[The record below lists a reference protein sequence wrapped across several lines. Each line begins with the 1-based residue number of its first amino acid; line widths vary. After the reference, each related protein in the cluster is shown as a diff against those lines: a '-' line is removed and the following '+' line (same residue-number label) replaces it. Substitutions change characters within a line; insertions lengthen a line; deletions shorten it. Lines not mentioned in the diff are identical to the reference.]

1 MTVDERNHEMES
13 LEQLHERKRTSM
25 LDDLLA
31 QPFSPPAA
39 PQLEEG
45 ETMANA
51 LDALKPEHREKAL
64 ALARQIDPANH
75 QAILQYGVA
84 AQAELSKFSHTILH
98 HVQTKDA
105 GPVGE
110 VISELMAKIKEVN
123 PDDLMPAKKGFLS
136 RLFGTVA
143 KPLQGMVAKYQKIG
157 VEIDKIADQLE
168 KHRHLLFRD
177 IMMLETLYEKNKE
190 YFEALNIYIAAAE
203 YKLEELRTK
212 TIPEKQA
219 AAERS
224 GDQMAWQ
231 EVQDLRQFADRL
243 EKRVHDLK
251 LSRQVTIQTAPQIRM
266 IQHMNETLVE
276 RIQSSILNAIPL
288 WKNQVV
294 IALTL
299 FRQQKAAE
307 AQKQVA
313 ETTNELLLRNSELLK
328 TNSIA
333 IAKENERGLVDIE
346 TLKRTQE
353 NLIATLEET
362 LKIQAEGRLKR
373 QQAERELAAMEAEL
387 KQTLLSLKR
396 PER

>member
-1 MTVDERNHEMES
+1 MDERNHEMES

-45 ETMANA
+45 ETTANA

>member
-1 MTVDERNHEMES
+1 MEPTDWLQG
-13 LEQLHERKRTSM
+13 LERTSS
-25 LDDLLA
+25 LDELLA
-31 QPFSPPAA
+31 KPFSSPAE
-39 PQLEEG
+39 PRLKEE
-45 ETMANA
+45 EKPARA

-64 ALARQIDPANH
+64 ALAKQIDPANH
-75 QAILQYGVA
+75 QAVLQYGVA
-84 AQAELSKFSHTILH
+84 AQAELSKFSHAILH

-123 PDDLMPAKKGFLS
+123 PDDLMPAKKGWLS
-136 RLFGTVA
+136 RLFGAVA
-143 KPLQGMVAKYQKIG
+143 KPLQEMVAKYQKIG
-157 VEIDKIADQLE
+157 VEIDKIADRLE
-168 KHRHLLFRD
+168 KHRHLLLRD
-177 IMMLETLYEKNKE
+177 IMMLETLYEKNKD
-190 YFEALNIYIAAAE
+190 YFEVLNIYIAAAE

-219 AAERS
+219 EAERS

-276 RIQSSILNAIPL
+276 RIQSSILHAIPL

-299 FRQQKAAE
+299 FRQQRAAA

-313 ETTNELLLRNSELLK
+313 ETTNELLLRNSEMLK
-328 TNSIA
+328 TNSIE

-387 KQTLLSLKR
+387 KQTLLALKR
-396 PER
+396 PEQ

>member
-1 MTVDERNHEMES
+1 MDERNHEMES
-13 LEQLHERKRTSM
+13 TDWLQGLERTSS
-25 LDDLLA
+25 LDELLA
-31 QPFSPPAA
+31 KPFSSPAQS
-39 PQLEEG
+39 QLKEE
-45 ETMANA
+45 EKPSRA
-51 LDALKPEHREKAL
+51 LEALKPEHREKAL
-64 ALARQIDPANH
+64 ALAKQIDPTNH
-75 QAILQYGVA
+75 QAVLQYGVA
-84 AQAELSKFSHTILH
+84 AQAELSKFSHAILH

-123 PDDLMPAKKGFLS
+123 PDDLMPAKKGWLS
-136 RLFGTVA
+136 RLFGAVA
-143 KPLQGMVAKYQKIG
+143 KPLQEMVAKYQKIG
-157 VEIDKIADQLE
+157 VEIDKIADRLE
-168 KHRHLLFRD
+168 KHRHLLLRD
-177 IMMLETLYEKNKE
+177 IMMLETLYEKNKD

-219 AAERS
+219 EAERS

-243 EKRVHDLK
+243 EKRGHDLK

-276 RIQSSILNAIPL
+276 RIQSSILHAIPL

-299 FRQQKAAE
+299 FRQQRAAA

-313 ETTNELLLRNSELLK
+313 ETTNKLLLRNSEMLK
-328 TNSIA
+328 TNSIE

-387 KQTLLSLKR
+387 KQTLLALKR
-396 PER
+396 SEP

>member
-1 MTVDERNHEMES
+1 
-13 LEQLHERKRTSM
+13 
-25 LDDLLA
+25 
-31 QPFSPPAA
+31 
-39 PQLEEG
+39 
-45 ETMANA
+45 
-51 LDALKPEHREKAL
+51 
-64 ALARQIDPANH
+64 
-75 QAILQYGVA
+75 
-84 AQAELSKFSHTILH
+84 
-98 HVQTKDA
+98 
-105 GPVGE
+105 
-110 VISELMAKIKEVN
+110 
-123 PDDLMPAKKGFLS
+123 
-136 RLFGTVA
+136 
-143 KPLQGMVAKYQKIG
+143 MVAKYQKIG

>member
-1 MTVDERNHEMES
+1 MDERNHEMES
-13 LEQLHERKRTSM
+13 LEQLHERKRTSI

-45 ETMANA
+45 ETTANA

-84 AQAELSKFSHTILH
+84 AQAELSKFSHAILH

-123 PDDLMPAKKGFLS
+123 PDDLMTAKKGFLS

-231 EVQDLRQFADRL
+231 KVQDLRQFADRL

>member
-13 LEQLHERKRTSM
+13 LEQLHERKRTSI

-45 ETMANA
+45 ETTANA

-123 PDDLMPAKKGFLS
+123 PDDLMTAKKGFLS

>member
-45 ETMANA
+45 ETTANA

-266 IQHMNETLVE
+266 IQHMNETLIE

-387 KQTLLSLKR
+387 KQTLLSLKQ
-396 PER
+396 PEQ

>member
-13 LEQLHERKRTSM
+13 LEQLHERKRTSI

-45 ETMANA
+45 ETTANA
-51 LDALKPEHREKAL
+51 LDALKPAHREKAL

-84 AQAELSKFSHTILH
+84 AQAELSKFSHAILH

-123 PDDLMPAKKGFLS
+123 PDDLMTAKKGFLS

>member
-1 MTVDERNHEMES
+1 MDERNHGMEPTDWLQG
-13 LEQLHERKRTSM
+13 LERTSS
-25 LDDLLA
+25 LDELLA
-31 QPFSPPAA
+31 KPFSSPAE
-39 PQLEEG
+39 PRLKEE
-45 ETMANA
+45 EKPARA

-64 ALARQIDPANH
+64 ALAKQIDPANH
-75 QAILQYGVA
+75 QAVLQYGVA
-84 AQAELSKFSHTILH
+84 AQAELSKFSHAILH

-123 PDDLMPAKKGFLS
+123 PDDLMPAKKGWLS
-136 RLFGTVA
+136 RLFGAVA
-143 KPLQGMVAKYQKIG
+143 KPLQEMVAKYQKIG
-157 VEIDKIADQLE
+157 VEIDKIADRLE
-168 KHRHLLFRD
+168 KHRHLLLRD
-177 IMMLETLYEKNKE
+177 IMMLETLYEKNKD
-190 YFEALNIYIAAAE
+190 YFEVLNIYIAAAE

-219 AAERS
+219 EAERS

-276 RIQSSILNAIPL
+276 RIQSSILHAIPL

-299 FRQQKAAE
+299 FRQQRAAA

-313 ETTNELLLRNSELLK
+313 ETTNELLLRNSEMLK
-328 TNSIA
+328 TNSIE

-387 KQTLLSLKR
+387 KQTLLALKR
-396 PER
+396 PEQ

>member
-13 LEQLHERKRTSM
+13 LEQLHERKRTSI

-45 ETMANA
+45 ETTANT

-123 PDDLMPAKKGFLS
+123 PDDLMTAKKGFLS

>member
-1 MTVDERNHEMES
+1 MDERNHEMES

-45 ETMANA
+45 ETTANV

>member
-1 MTVDERNHEMES
+1 MDERNHGMES
-13 LEQLHERKRTSM
+13 TDWLQGLERTSS
-25 LDDLLA
+25 LDELLA
-31 QPFSPPAA
+31 KPFSSPAQS
-39 PQLEEG
+39 QLKEE
-45 ETMANA
+45 EKPARA
-51 LDALKPEHREKAL
+51 LEALKPEHREKAL
-64 ALARQIDPANH
+64 ALAKQIDPTNH
-75 QAILQYGVA
+75 QAVLQYGVA
-84 AQAELSKFSHTILH
+84 AQAELSKFSHAILH

-123 PDDLMPAKKGFLS
+123 PDDLMPAKKGWLS
-136 RLFGTVA
+136 RLFGAVA
-143 KPLQGMVAKYQKIG
+143 KPLQEMVAKYQKIG
-157 VEIDKIADQLE
+157 VEIDKIADRLE
-168 KHRHLLFRD
+168 KHRHLLLRD
-177 IMMLETLYEKNKE
+177 IMMLETLYEKNKD

-219 AAERS
+219 EAERS

-276 RIQSSILNAIPL
+276 RIQSSILHAIPL

-299 FRQQKAAE
+299 FRQQRAAA

-313 ETTNELLLRNSELLK
+313 ETTNKLLLRNSEMLK
-328 TNSIA
+328 TNSIE

-387 KQTLLSLKR
+387 KQTLLALKR
-396 PER
+396 SEP

>member
-1 MTVDERNHEMES
+1 MDERNHEMES

-31 QPFSPPAA
+31 QPFSPLAA

-45 ETMANA
+45 ETTANA

>member
-1 MTVDERNHEMES
+1 MDERNHKMES
-13 LEQLHERKRTSM
+13 LEQLHERKRTSI

-45 ETMANA
+45 ETTANA

-84 AQAELSKFSHTILH
+84 AQAELSKFSHAILH

-123 PDDLMPAKKGFLS
+123 PDDLMTAKKGFLS

>member
-1 MTVDERNHEMES
+1 MDERNHEMES

>member
-31 QPFSPPAA
+31 QPFSPLAA

-45 ETMANA
+45 ETTANA

>member
-1 MTVDERNHEMES
+1 MTVDERNHKMES
-13 LEQLHERKRTSM
+13 LEQLHERKRTSI

-45 ETMANA
+45 ETTANA

-84 AQAELSKFSHTILH
+84 AQAELSKFSHAILH

-123 PDDLMPAKKGFLS
+123 PDDLMTAKKGFLS

>member
-13 LEQLHERKRTSM
+13 LEQLHERKRTSI

-45 ETMANA
+45 ETTANA

>member
-1 MTVDERNHEMES
+1 MDERNREMES

-143 KPLQGMVAKYQKIG
+143 KSLQGMVAKYQKIG

>member
-31 QPFSPPAA
+31 QPFSPLAA

-45 ETMANA
+45 ETTANA

-98 HVQTKDA
+98 HVQTKDT

-362 LKIQAEGRLKR
+362 LKIQVEGRLKR

>member
-1 MTVDERNHEMES
+1 MTMDERNHGMES
-13 LEQLHERKRTSM
+13 TDWLQGLERTSS
-25 LDDLLA
+25 LDELLA
-31 QPFSPPAA
+31 KPFSSPAESR
-39 PQLEEG
+39 LKEE
-45 ETMANA
+45 EKPARA

-64 ALARQIDPANH
+64 ALAKQIDPANH
-75 QAILQYGVA
+75 QAVLQYGVA
-84 AQAELSKFSHTILH
+84 AQAELSKFSHAILH

-123 PDDLMPAKKGFLS
+123 PDDLMPAKKGWLS
-136 RLFGTVA
+136 RLFGAVA
-143 KPLQGMVAKYQKIG
+143 KPLQEMVAKYQKIG
-157 VEIDKIADQLE
+157 VEIDKIADRLE
-168 KHRHLLFRD
+168 KHRHLLLRD
-177 IMMLETLYEKNKE
+177 IMMLETLYEKNKD

-219 AAERS
+219 EAERS

-231 EVQDLRQFADRL
+231 DVQDLRQFAERL

-276 RIQSSILNAIPL
+276 RIQSSILHAIPL

-299 FRQQKAAE
+299 FRQQRAAA

-313 ETTNELLLRNSELLK
+313 ETTNELLLRNSEMLK
-328 TNSIA
+328 TNSIE

-387 KQTLLSLKR
+387 KQTLLALKR
-396 PER
+396 PEQ

>member
-13 LEQLHERKRTSM
+13 LEQLHERKRTSI

-45 ETMANA
+45 ETTANA

-84 AQAELSKFSHTILH
+84 AQAELSKFSHAILH

-123 PDDLMPAKKGFLS
+123 PDDLMTAKKGFLS

>member
-13 LEQLHERKRTSM
+13 LEQLHERKRTSI

-45 ETMANA
+45 ETTANA

-84 AQAELSKFSHTILH
+84 AQAELSKFSHAILH

-123 PDDLMPAKKGFLS
+123 PDDLMTAKKGFLS

-373 QQAERELAAMEAEL
+373 QQAERELAVMEAEL

>member
-1 MTVDERNHEMES
+1 VDERNHEMES

>member
-1 MTVDERNHEMES
+1 MTMDGRNYEKDSADWLQE
-13 LEQLHERKRTSM
+13 LERTST
-25 LDDLLA
+25 LDELLA
-31 QPFSPPAA
+31 QPFSSPAE
-39 PQLEEG
+39 PRRKED
-45 ETMANA
+45 ETPASA

-64 ALARQIDPANH
+64 ALAKQIDPANH
-75 QAILQYGVA
+75 QAVLQYGVA
-84 AQAELSKFSHTILH
+84 AQTELSKFSHAILH

-110 VISELMAKIKEVN
+110 VISELMTKIKEVN
-123 PDDLMPAKKGFLS
+123 PDDLMPAKKGWLS
-136 RLFGTVA
+136 RLFGAVA
-143 KPLQGMVAKYQKIG
+143 KPLQEMAAKYQKIG
-157 VEIDKIADQLE
+157 VEIDKIADRLE
-168 KHRHLLFRD
+168 KHRHLLLRD
-177 IMMLETLYEKNKE
+177 IMMLETLYEKNKN

-212 TIPEKQA
+212 IIPEKQA

-231 EVQDLRQFADRL
+231 EVQDLRQFAERL

-276 RIQSSILNAIPL
+276 RIQSSILHAIPL

-299 FRQQKAAE
+299 FRQQKAAA

-313 ETTNELLLRNSELLK
+313 ETTNELLLRNSEMLK
-328 TNSIA
+328 TNSIE
-333 IAKENERGLVDIE
+333 IAKENERGLIDIE

-362 LKIQAEGRLKR
+362 LKIQAEGRMKR

-387 KQTLLSLKR
+387 KQTLLALKR
-396 PER
+396 SEP

>member
-1 MTVDERNHEMES
+1 MDERNHEMES

-31 QPFSPPAA
+31 QPFSPLAA

-45 ETMANA
+45 ETTANA

-98 HVQTKDA
+98 HVQTKDT

>member
-1 MTVDERNHEMES
+1 MDERNHEMES
-13 LEQLHERKRTSM
+13 LEQLHERKRTST

-45 ETMANA
+45 ETTANA

-328 TNSIA
+328 TNSIE

>member
-13 LEQLHERKRTSM
+13 LEQLHERKRTSI

-45 ETMANA
+45 ETTANA

-84 AQAELSKFSHTILH
+84 AQAELSKFSHAILH

-123 PDDLMPAKKGFLS
+123 PDDLMTAKKGFLS

-231 EVQDLRQFADRL
+231 KVQDLRQFADRL

>member
-1 MTVDERNHEMES
+1 MTVDERNREMES

-45 ETMANA
+45 ETTANA